1 MHLGE
6 TFNTCI
12 YLISITVFWVGTWR
26 DSWFL
31 LVSCMHLMLN
41 VDLKVSAP
49 LQSGLFLFVVESR
62 GLQSLHWRWCTAASY
77 QSGRLFHCSEARFVD
92 MILHWRTA
100 ALSDDC
106 KHLKQV
112 CLRHP
117 KQLL

>member
-12 YLISITVFWVGTWR
+12 YLISITWTVFWVGSWR

-41 VDLKVSAP
+41 VNLKVSAP

-62 GLQSLHWRWCTAASY
+62 GLQSLHWRWCTAASGL
-77 QSGRLFHCSEARFVD
+77 SLPLFRSQVCGHDIALAHCSSV
-92 MILHWRTA
+92 
-100 ALSDDC
+100 
-106 KHLKQV
+106 
-112 CLRHP
+112 
-117 KQLL
+117 